1 MRLLTRVVLAVAA
14 AWALGTAP
22 PWTAVKPV
30 PTPAQ
35 VIGFAPG
42 TERKLADFGQI
53 SGYFKALAASSP
65 RVQLFTI
72 GKSTEGRDM
81 VLAAI
86 SSEENL
92 RRLARFQDIAR
103 QLADSRGVTDDQ
115 PHRLARAGKVIGRV
129 DLRPHAAEAAP
140 AG

>member
-1 MRLLTRVVLAVAA
+1 
-14 AWALGTAP
+14 GTGK
-22 PWTAVKPV
+22 TV
-30 PTPAQ
+30 PTAEQ
-35 VIGFAPG
+35 IIGFQPG
-42 TERKLADFGQI
+42 TDRKLADFGQVTR
-53 SGYFKALAASSP
+53 YFQALAAASP

-81 VLAAI
+81 ILAAI